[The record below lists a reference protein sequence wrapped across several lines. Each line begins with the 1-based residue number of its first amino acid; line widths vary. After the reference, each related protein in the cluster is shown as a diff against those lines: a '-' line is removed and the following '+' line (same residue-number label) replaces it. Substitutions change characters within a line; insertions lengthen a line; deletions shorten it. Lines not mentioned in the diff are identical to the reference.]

1 MQQCRQQQEPTE
13 ASQAFTP
20 NRRRNPRR
28 SGEED
33 VNATELHKTCSPLFS
48 PAITEEQRAPI
59 IERLSARL
67 DALEQRFS
75 TGGYLMGSDFCVA
88 DLYLFVVTGWFGRL
102 NISLKKWPHI
112 ERFRE
117 VMATR
122 PAVQAALEA
131 EGLL

>member
-1 MQQCRQQQEPTE
+1 M
-13 ASQAFTP
+13 
-20 NRRRNPRR
+20 
-28 SGEED
+28 
-33 VNATELHKTCSPLFS
+33 FS